1 MENIP
6 RTYEWYGRERHRDA
20 PKEHHEAFENAIAYA
35 VVGRE
40 GKVVASM
47 CEHWCRKLIA
57 RAGPPGSMSVEEA
70 ISLCE
75 EVCYGP
81 LTKEIASMVLRE
93 RCNNDAP
100 GELNQALILLGGSGV
115 W

>member
-1 MENIP
+1 MKNLSRIHEG
-6 RTYEWYGRERHRDA
+6 YGRECHPDA
-20 PKEHHEAFENAIAYA
+20 SKEHHLAFDAAIVFA
-35 VVGRE
+35 VEGRVC
-40 GKVVASM
+40 GVVAPM
-47 CEHWCRKLIA
+47 REHWCRRVIV
-57 RAGPPGSMSVEEA
+57 RAGLPGTMSVEVA

-75 EVCYGP
+75 EACYGP

-93 RCNNDAP
+93 RCSNDAP

>member
-1 MENIP
+1 MEKLP
-6 RTYEWYGRERHRDA
+6 RIQWGYGRECHLDA
-20 PKEHHEAFENAIAYA
+20 PKEHHEAFEHAIAFA
-35 VVGRE
+35 VEGRE

-47 CEHWCRKLIA
+47 REHWCRRVIA
-57 RAGPPGSMSVEEA
+57 RAGPPGAMSFEKA

-75 EVCYGP
+75 KVCYGP

-93 RCNNDAP
+93 RCSNDAP
-100 GELNQALILLGGSGV
+100 GELNQALILLGGSGA